1 MEKNVDSGIIRIAI
15 TGPEST
21 GKSAL
26 AESLAQ
32 HYYAQWIPEYAR
44 EYLRE
49 NGPAYSFDDITKIA
63 LMQQNSE
70 QEAAKQSGLIFC
82 DTDAL
87 VCKIWQE
94 FVFGI
99 SAPDIQRW
107 FESCTY
113 TFTLLCNIDLP
124 WEPDPLRE
132 HPNQR
137 EELFQLYE
145 QHLIQSQ
152 RPFGI
157 VSGQGQERLA
167 NAIKLLQMSGI
178 KIFNP

>member
-1 MEKNVDSGIIRIAI
+1 MEKNIDSGIIRIAI

-32 HYYAQWIPEYAR
+32 HYHAKWIPEYAR
-44 EYLRE
+44 EYLQK
-49 NGPAYSFDDITKIA
+49 NGPAYSFDDITHIA
-63 LMQQNSE
+63 MMQQDRE
-70 QEAAKQSGLIFC
+70 QSASKQSDLIFC

-94 FVFGI
+94 YVFGRT
-99 SAPDIQRW
+99 APLVQDW
-107 FESCTY
+107 FEKTTY
-113 TFTLLCNIDLP
+113 TYTLLCNIDLP

-132 HPNQR
+132 HPNER
-137 EELFQLYE
+137 EELFILYE
-145 QHLIQSQ
+145 RHLMQHK

-157 VSGQGQERLA
+157 VNGQGYERLVC
-167 NAIKLLQMSGI
+167 AINLLQNVGI
-178 KIFNP
+178 KNFNP